1 MLGWCL
7 TTDIAVNFLS
17 VKCFFSFFQ
26 AVLAGD
32 LILSVA
38 SIALARIGNTAVTSL
53 LTQVI
58 EDLVRGKLILTFLFY
73 SILVLARQ

>member
-1 MLGWCL
+1 MLGGCL

-17 VKCFFSFFQ
+17 VKFFFSVVQ

-32 LILSVA
+32 LILSAA
-38 SIALARIGNTAVTSL
+38 SIALARIGNTAVTSI

-58 EDLVRGKLILTFLFY
+58 EDLVHGTLILTFLCY